1 MELFAKIKAVL
12 PTAMSCLGGGVQLW
26 ASSEG
31 NGRRLKRKCY
41 HLSFFFCLK
50 HFPQSKKMTQTL
62 NICC

>member
-1 MELFAKIKAVL
+1 MELFAEIKAVL

-31 NGRRLKRKCY
+31 SGRRLKSKCY

-50 HFPQSKKMTQTL
+50 HFP
-62 NICC
+62 